1 METKLD
7 FNKEILNVVRQSIQ
21 EAIKTSLCSGYGN
34 SPMIKMVN
42 EVVNEHDTELRTIMR
57 EALSSVVASPE
68 FRVSVKEAFLHKVA
82 RTLVENLDGA
92 VKQAAD
98 KLKQDPTI
106 KAQMVLAIQSIVDS
120 AK

>member
-7 FNKEILNVVRQSIQ
+7 FNREIVNALKDGLRD
-21 EAIKTSLCSGYGN
+21 AIKSKLGGYS
-34 SPMIKMVN
+34 SPLDGYVK
-42 EVVNEHDTELRTIMR
+42 EVVHEHEAELKGIMR
-57 EALSSVVASPE
+57 EALSQVVASPE